1 MILILI
7 KNNEQIEKDKYL
19 NQKHKKQPINYMENK
34 ELAKS

>member
-19 NQKHKKQPINYMENK
+19 NQKHKKQQPINYMENK
-34 ELAKS
+34 ELA

>member
-19 NQKHKKQPINYMENK
+19 NQKHKKTTHKLYGK
-34 ELAKS
+34 